1 MLFFPPGMHL
11 TTTKGFNFS
20 QGFLRNVF
28 VTVLFVFIIG
38 NFYFG
43 KLNGTI
49 NINNLRLFD
58 FIQFLVVLHVT
69 IDVYKF

>member
-11 TTTKGFNFS
+11 TTTKKFNFS

-43 KLNGTI
+43 RLNGTI
-49 NINNLRLFD
+49 NINDLRLFD
-58 FIQFLVVLHVT
+58 FIQFLVVLHIT
-69 IDVYKF
+69 IDVYKL